1 MAGGGLVVEGR
12 ASVLSFVLGVSVISL
27 PFITSRYTEP
37 GQTLLGSAPGRI
49 TLALFVAAVNG
60 VLLLLYRAHLYQVAI
75 RAAFLGFA
83 FGCGLL
89 IGITQSPW
97 RHFGWYI
104 CSLSFFHYSEYLITA
119 LNNPKSLS
127 LDSFLLN
134 HSVEYTMA
142 AISSWLE
149 FTIEKTIY
157 PELKQITWLSVI
169 GLFMVLFGES
179 LRKSAMLTA
188 GSNFNHIV
196 QNEKS
201 ETHTLVTSGV
211 YSWSRH
217 PSYVGWFYWSIG
229 TQVLLCNP
237 VCLIGYTLASW
248 RFFRERVEEEEFSLI
263 HFFGQEYVDYKRNVP
278 TGLPFISGVKVEP

>member
-1 MAGGGLVVEGR
+1 MAGERLVAEGR
-12 ASVLSFVLGVSVISL
+12 VSALSFFLGMSIIFLPVIAN
-27 PFITSRYTEP
+27 RYIEAGP
-37 GQTLLGSAPGRI
+37 GLLGSSGGRV
-49 TLALFVAAVNG
+49 TLTAFVAGLNG
-60 VLLLLYRAHLYQVAI
+60 ILLLLYRGTLYQVAI

-89 IGITQSPW
+89 VGVSQSQW
-97 RHFGWYI
+97 RHFGWYV

-119 LNNPKSLS
+119 VNNPKSLS

-134 HSVEYTMA
+134 HSLEYTLA
-142 AISSWLE
+142 AISSWVE
-149 FTIEKTIY
+149 FTIEKTIC
-157 PELKQITWLSVI
+157 PGLKQITWLSVI
-169 GLFMVLFGES
+169 GLAMVIFGES

-211 YSWSRH
+211 YSWFRH

-237 VCLIGYTLASW
+237 VCLVGYTLASW
-248 RFFRERVEEEEFSLI
+248 RFFRERVEEEE
-263 HFFGQEYVDYKRNVP
+263 
-278 TGLPFISGVKVEP
+278 

>member
-1 MAGGGLVVEGR
+1 MAEERLVEEGR
-12 ASVLSFVLGVSVISL
+12 VSVVS
-27 PFITSRYTEP
+27 F
-37 GQTLLGSAPGRI
+37 LLGLSVIFLPLLNARFTEFGHSILGSTEGRI
-49 TLALFVAAVNG
+49 VLAVYVALLYG
-60 VLLLLYRAHLYQVAI
+60 ILLLLYRGQLYQVAI

-83 FGCGLL
+83 FGCGL
-89 IGITQSPW
+89 IVSVSQSPW
-97 RHFGWYI
+97 RHFGCYV

-119 LNNPKSLS
+119 VNNPKSLS

-134 HSVEYTMA
+134 HSLEYTLA
-142 AISSWLE
+142 AVSSWVE
-149 FTIEKTIY
+149 FTIELTIFQ
-157 PELKQITWLSVI
+157 ELKQITWLSAI
-169 GLFMVLFGES
+169 GLVMVIFGEA

-211 YSWSRH
+211 YSWFRH

-237 VCLIGYTLASW
+237 ICLIGYTLASW

-263 HFFGQEYVDYKRNVP
+263 HFFGNQYIDYKRNVP
-278 TGLPFISGVKVEP
+278 TGLPFISGVKIEP

>member
-1 MAGGGLVVEGR
+1 MAGERLVVEGR
-12 ASVLSFVLGVSVISL
+12 VSAVSFLLGVSVTLL
-27 PFITSRYTEP
+27 PALTSRYTERGP
-37 GQTLLGSAPGRI
+37 GLLGSTGDRI
-49 TLALFVAAVNG
+49 SLTAFIAGLNG
-60 VLLLLYRAHLYQVAI
+60 LLLLLYRGAHYQVAI

-83 FGCGLL
+83 FGCGLVV
-89 IGITQSPW
+89 GVSQSPW
-97 RHFGWYI
+97 RHFGWYV

-119 LNNPKSLS
+119 VNNPKSLS

-134 HSVEYTMA
+134 HSVEYTLA
-142 AISSWLE
+142 AISSWVE
-149 FTIEKTIY
+149 FTIEKTIC
-157 PELKQITWLSVI
+157 PGLKQITWLSVI
-169 GLFMVLFGES
+169 GLVMVIFGES

-211 YSWSRH
+211 YSWFRH

-248 RFFRERVEEEEFSLI
+248 RFFRERVEEEEYSLI
-263 HFFGQEYVDYKRNVP
+263 HFFGDQYIDYKKNVP
-278 TGLPFISGVKVEP
+278 TGLPFIKGVKIEL